1 MFRYNAFT
9 INFTFAIKSQDGYT
23 MKNAL
28 ALITLVMVVAACN
41 LSSKLKT
48 NNNSS
53 SSSSSSSGGNPTR
66 IGDDPVEKPAPTSAQ
81 LAAIANGQDVKW
93 DQQGISWTLPAGWKQ
108 QSPPTNNSFQW
119 GNNGAVL
126 IVSISPMAADFPTDM
141 SLNAFHEGAKVRNKN
156 GEVDELKWLELD
168 GARGVE
174 FRESKPQMADDFRR
188 LQWMTYR
195 KFGGQTQLVN
205 FIFSTSGGKFDSR
218 SDEFYGILYSTKL
231 VH

>member
-1 MFRYNAFT
+1 
-9 INFTFAIKSQDGYT
+9 

-28 ALITLVMVVAACN
+28 AIMALVLLVAACN
-41 LSSKLKT
+41 LTNKLKT
-48 NNNSS
+48 NSNSNSS
-53 SSSSSSSGGNPTR
+53 SSSSSNASK
-66 IGDDPVEKPAPTSAQ
+66 IGDEPVEKPAPTSAQ
-81 LAAIANGQDVKW
+81 MAAIANGQDVKW
-93 DQQGISWTLPAGWKQ
+93 DQQGISWTLPAGWKKQ
-108 QSPPTNNSFQW
+108 DVSTNSFSY
-119 GNNGAVL
+119 GGNGAFL
-126 IVSISPMAADFPTDM
+126 IVSISPMSPEFPTEI
-141 SLNAFHEGAKVRNKN
+141 SLRGYHEGAKVREKN

-205 FIFSTSGGKFDSR
+205 VMLSTTGGKFDSR
-218 SDEFYGILYSTKL
+218 SDEMYGVLFSTKL

>member
-1 MFRYNAFT
+1 
-9 INFTFAIKSQDGYT
+9 

-28 ALITLVMVVAACN
+28 AIMALVLVVAACN
-41 LSSKLKT
+41 LTNKLKT
-48 NNNSS
+48 NSNSNSS
-53 SSSSSSSGGNPTR
+53 SSSSSNPSKIGN
-66 IGDDPVEKPAPTSAQ
+66 DPVEKPAPTSAQ

-93 DQQGISWTLPAGWKQ
+93 DQQGISWTLPAGWKKQ
-108 QSPPTNNSFQW
+108 DVSTNSFSY
-119 GNNGAVL
+119 GGNGAFL
-126 IVSISPMAADFPTDM
+126 IVSISPMGPDFPTDL
-141 SLNAFHEGAKVRNKN
+141 SLNAYHESAKVRNKN

-205 FIFSTSGGKFDSR
+205 VMLSTSGGKFDSR
-218 SDEFYGILYSTKL
+218 SDEMYGILFSTKL